1 VDLYRL
7 VGTQHEQLFTRI
19 ASDVIL
25 ANAGNY
31 LATEYWQ
38 KRSEVGN
45 QLEKA
50 LNEKLQEAYANCTG
64 FMLLKIDLPDSF
76 EEAIV
81 ET

>member
-50 LNEKLQEAYANCTG
+50 LNVKL
-64 FMLLKIDLPDSF
+64 
-76 EEAIV
+76 
-81 ET
+81 